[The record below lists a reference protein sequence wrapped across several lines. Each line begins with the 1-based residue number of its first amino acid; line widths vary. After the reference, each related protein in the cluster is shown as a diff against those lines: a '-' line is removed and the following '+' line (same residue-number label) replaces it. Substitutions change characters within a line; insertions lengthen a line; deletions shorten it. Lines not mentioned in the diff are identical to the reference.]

1 MVDGTPF
8 GRYRLIELLGR
19 GGMGE
24 VWRAFDTETQRLVA
38 LKLLSAQLASDPQF
52 EQRFRR
58 EAFAA
63 AGLAEPHV
71 VPIHQFGE
79 IDGRLYVDMRL
90 IEGRDL
96 ESILRD
102 GPLEPD
108 RAIWI
113 IDQVASA
120 LHAAHRIGLVHRD
133 VKPSNILVAEHDFAY
148 LIDFGIA
155 RAVGE
160 TKLTGTGSVIGTWAY
175 LAPERLTSGQ
185 ADPRADIY
193 ALTCVLHECLTGSQ
207 PFPSTSLEQQ
217 IAAHVSMPPPRP
229 SALRDTVPAN
239 LDAVIAKGMAKDPEQ
254 RYLTTRELV
263 DAARSAI
270 TDPMIRPE
278 SVLPTEPGS
287 PVQPNTLKAS
297 QPDATGSLRKT
308 DETHATLVRAHEA
321 GPRDPSNTSRWRSGP
336 RLWALIASGIALI
349 LVISLVTVFLVSSDT
364 KPIAADQPGEVF
376 LQPAASSG
384 EDPFSPNS
392 FAAPSATPQAD
403 AGPPPAPAPPAN
415 AEPGAIPSVDGSEP
429 GAFGGTMHQT
439 TCDAEGLI
447 KFLGQDS
454 DRAQAWAGVV
464 KITSDQIPAFI
475 RDLTPVLLR
484 ADTRVTD
491 HRYVDGQVAPRQAV
505 LEQGTAVLVNKFGEP
520 TVRCYSGNPLLAP
533 VATPVAPRYVGPA
546 DYVAPPGATGA
557 APVGLTRGAAWPGF
571 APTTIIVIFRASA
584 IIDVFRLWD
593 AIARAWFWRF
603 TGIVIADVLYAAGV
617 VPVRPVVATPAPQGS
632 SDGARLQGTYAE
644 HGQTRSSAG
653 TSTFDNVLTFSSAC
667 PSCDATL
674 SGRGG
679 SATFQWIGSGW
690 QSVTTGGAICAV
702 DTQTLTPTVVANGF
716 VQELTY
722 YYATCNGTVRSS
734 TMTRTGD

>member
-24 VWRAFDTETQRLVA
+24 VWRAFDTETQRVVA

-96 ESILRD
+96 ESILKD
-102 GPLEPD
+102 GPLEPG

-113 IDQVASA
+113 IDQIASA

-133 VKPSNILVAEHDFAY
+133 VKPSNILIAEDDFAY

-239 LDAVIAKGMAKDPEQ
+239 LDAVIAKGMAKDPLE
-254 RYLTTRELV
+254 RYSTTRELV

-270 TDPMIRPE
+270 TDPTIRPQ
-278 SVLPTEPGS
+278 SVLPTEPAR
-287 PVQPNTLKAS
+287 PVQPNTVKAS
-297 QPDATGSLRKT
+297 QPAEA
-308 DETHATLVRAHEA
+308 DETQAALVRAHEA
-321 GPRDPSNTSRWRSGP
+321 APGVPSNTSRWRTGP
-336 RLWALIASGIALI
+336 RLWALIASGAALI
-349 LVISLVTVFLVSSDT
+349 LVISLVTVFLVDSDT

-376 LQPAASSG
+376 LEPAASSG

-392 FAAPSATPQAD
+392 FAAPTATPQAD

-429 GAFGGTMHQT
+429 GVFGGTMNQT

-447 KFLGQDS
+447 KFLEQDS
-454 DRAQAWAGVV
+454 DRAKAWAGVFA
-464 KITSDQIPAFI
+464 INADQIPAFI

-491 HRYVDGQVAPRQAV
+491 HRYVDGRVGPRQAV

-533 VATPVAPRYVGPA
+533 IATPVAPRYVGPA
-546 DYVAPPGATGA
+546 NYSPPAGAAGA
-557 APVGLTRGAAWPGF
+557 APVGLERGQGWPGF

-593 AIARAWFWRF
+593 ALLRNWFWRF

-644 HGQTRSSAG
+644 RGQTRSSAG
-653 TSTFDNVLTFSSAC
+653 TSTFDNVVTFTSAC
-667 PSCDATL
+667 PECDATM
-674 SGRGG
+674 GGGG
-679 SATFQWIGSGW
+679 SITFQWIGGGW
-690 QSVTTGGAICAV
+690 QTQTSGPICAG

-716 VQELTY
+716 VQELTF